1 MIKRIIPQ
9 SIKLFLRIWLYKISK
24 IRSRTKY
31 KIARKKDIAIDYP
44 KKITLPQALKPNDAK
59 LVNLNLASQS
69 IARIHIYPNEVFSF
83 WDAVGAP
90 TKRNGYQAS
99 RSIINNQVIN
109 SVGGGLCQL
118 SGLMYHLALIADLE
132 IVERYNHSMD
142 IYTEETRYY
151 PLGADATVV
160 YGYKDLKI
168 RNHYH
173 QPINFRFVIEEETI
187 TLELNSF
194 ENIQKLEVQF
204 EPVQQNALEI
214 EIATIVNHTIK
225 DKSTYKKLVL

>member
-9 SIKLFLRIWLYKISK
+9 SIKLFLRIWFYKISK
-24 IRSRTKY
+24 VLSKSKY
-31 KIARKKDIAIDYP
+31 KLARKNSPPIDYP
-44 KKITLPQALKPNDAK
+44 QKTTLPQALKPNHAK
-59 LVNLNLASQS
+59 LVNLKLASQA
-69 IARIHIYPNEVFSF
+69 IASVHIYPHEVFSF

-90 TKRNGYQAS
+90 SKRNGYQAS
-99 RSIINNQVIN
+99 RSIMNNQVIN
-109 SVGGGLCQL
+109 SIGGGLCQL
-118 SGLMYHLALIADLE
+118 SGLIYHLALIADLE

-168 RNHYH
+168 RNNYS

-187 TLELNSF
+187 TLELHSF
-194 ENIQKLEVQF
+194 EKIQKLEVQF
-204 EPVQQNALEI
+204 EPVQQTALEI
-214 EIATIVNHTIK
+214 EIATIINHTIK
-225 DKSTYKKLVL
+225 DKSTYKKPV